1 MIQAQKPRVPKLELT
16 LPEILKLMPRTA
28 DGMFVIDLNGKIIV
42 WNLAASKILGYRAE
56 EVIGKPCY
64 EILSG
69 RDSFGN
75 SFCFSKCSVMT
86 MAKQNQLIQ
95 NYDTQVITK
104 KTRKIWL
111 NTSILLI
118 QNKAG
123 TDPLIV
129 HLFRPIAS
137 PDRVKCGTIE
147 ARLNP
152 EPCTS
157 LLLPEE
163 KQPSPPSLSAPLS
176 LKHPVL
182 TQRETEVFVLMSRC
196 LVAKEIASKLKISTN
211 TARSH
216 IQNILKKLKVHS
228 KLEAVLVAE
237 KQGLLHSS

>member
-1 MIQAQKPRVPKLELT
+1 MILVQKTRVPKLELT

-28 DGMFVIDLNGKIIV
+28 DGIFVIDPNGKIV
-42 WNLAASKILGYRAE
+42 LWNLSASKILGYGAE
-56 EVIGKPCY
+56 EVIGEPCY

-75 SFCFSKCSVMT
+75 FFCFSRCSVMT
-86 MAKQNQLIQ
+86 MAEQNQLIQ

-104 KTRKIWL
+104 KNRKIWL

-118 QNKAG
+118 QGKAG

-137 PDRVKCGTIE
+137 PDRVKCDAIE
-147 ARLNP
+147 AASTQNSR
-152 EPCTS
+152 TS
-157 LLLPEE
+157 FLLPEE

-176 LKHPVL
+176 LKRPVL
-182 TQRETEVFVLMSRC
+182 TQRETEVLVLMSRC
-196 LVAKEIASKLKISTN
+196 LVAKEIASKLKISTD

-216 IQNILKKLKVHS
+216 IQHILKKLNVHS
-228 KLEAVLVAE
+228 KLEAVMIAA
-237 KQGLLHSS
+237 KQGLFTRS